1 MATIST
7 FVQAAGGK
15 GNPGPKAYMVER
27 EVNLVTEAPDP
38 SAADVLQVL
47 TVPADTMILSAGL
60 EVIEV
65 AVQNTGTDATADV
78 GTSTDDDEWVAAFD
92 IDGASVGDY
101 APVAAAATTQMDGV
115 ANTLDLTFAGTG
127 ASFTAGKLRVFALL
141 MDVGSSGSS
150 KTADEVDR
158 DTLA

>member
-7 FVQAAGGK
+7 FLQDAGGK
-15 GNPGPKAYMVER
+15 GNPGRSMYTVEK
-27 EVNLVTEAPDP
+27 EIDLAATGANP
-38 SAADVLQVL
+38 STDDVVQVL
-47 TVPADTMILSAGL
+47 SIPAGTMIMSAGV

-65 AVQNTGTDATADV
+65 AVQNTGTDATVDA

-101 APVAAAATTQMDGV
+101 APVAAAATTQIDGV

-127 ASFTAGKLRVFALL
+127 VSFTAGKLRVFAVL
-141 MDVGSSGSS
+141 MEVSSLGSS
-150 KTADEVDR
+150 KAAAEVDR